1 MSERGR
7 FIVFEGIDGSGKGT
21 QLERLASALAA
32 RGHRVH
38 RTAEPSAL
46 PVGALLRQYLRKERV
61 DGMPDFGALALLF
74 AADRLQHCEH
84 EIAPALARGE
94 IVLCDRYDHSSL
106 AYQAALAPDGDSTAA
121 MEWIAV
127 LNARALRPDL
137 VVRLEISP
145 ELGLARRASRGGA
158 EELLERAEVQRKVAA
173 LYPLAAALR
182 PNDSVLVV
190 DGTPDADTV
199 GASIL
204 ERVTTALRL

>member
-1 MSERGR
+1 
-7 FIVFEGIDGSGKGT
+7 
-21 QLERLASALAA
+21 
-32 RGHRVH
+32 
-38 RTAEPSAL
+38 
-46 PVGALLRQYLRKERV
+46 
-61 DGMPDFGALALLF
+61 
-74 AADRLQHCEH
+74 
-84 EIAPALARGE
+84 
-94 IVLCDRYDHSSL
+94 
-106 AYQAALAPDGDSTAA
+106 
-121 MEWIAV
+121 
-127 LNARALRPDL
+127 
-137 VVRLEISP
+137 LEISP